1 LRLAAFGGRHAEVA
15 GKFEIDDRERSG
27 HGFSLGLS

>member
-1 LRLAAFGGRHAEVA
+1 LRLATLGRRNAEVA